1 LLSIAALTGRPGE
14 GPKCD
19 HVTSGQHLPN
29 PDSLRIAECIQL
41 VFVCLLVLAS
51 QLRPLNRT
59 RRLGVAL
66 LASVAIALIAA
77 ARFSP
82 RWMSPLASSIL
93 RDWLP
98 AALMLVPYWQVGQ
111 FFTGSDPATEARLAK
126 FDRVFFRWLGVQP
139 ARTRIR
145 VSLAVYLELAYVM
158 DYPLIPLALLVL
170 YTTGL
175 RARVDFFWL
184 VVLSAT
190 YVCFALTLL
199 IRASPPRILPGY
211 AGFKLPPTP
220 VRRLNRNILDH
231 ASIQAITCPSAHV
244 ASSLAAALV
253 LLGVQPWV
261 GLIFLW
267 VALSIAIGTIVG
279 GYHYVADVLLAA
291 AVALLIF
298 GASLCMYR

>member
-1 LLSIAALTGRPGE
+1 
-14 GPKCD
+14 
-19 HVTSGQHLPN
+19 
-29 PDSLRIAECIQL
+29 LRIAECIQL

-59 RRLGVAL
+59 RRLRVAL
-66 LASVAIALIAA
+66 LAFVAVVLIAA
-77 ARFSP
+77 ARFSA
-82 RWMSPLASSIL
+82 RWISPLASSIL

-111 FFTGSDPATEARLAK
+111 FFTKSDPATEARLTN
-126 FDRVFFRWLGVQP
+126 FDRVFFRWLGLQP
-139 ARTRIR
+139 ARTRMR
-145 VSLAVYLELAYVM
+145 TSLAMYLELAYIM

-175 RARVDFFWL
+175 RTSVDFFWL

-190 YVCFALTLL
+190 YVCFALTLF

-211 AGFKLPPTP
+211 EKFQIPPTP
-220 VRRLNRNILDH
+220 VRGLNRGILDH
-231 ASIQAITCPSAHV
+231 ASILAVTCPSAHV

-253 LLGVQPWV
+253 LLAVQPWIGV
-261 GLIFLW
+261 IFLW
-267 VALSIAIGTIVG
+267 MALSIGVGTIVG

-291 AVALLIF
+291 AIALLIF
-298 GASLCMYR
+298 GASFCIYR

>member
-1 LLSIAALTGRPGE
+1 MRSDDFT
-14 GPKCD
+14 PK
-19 HVTSGQHLPN
+19 HPPST
-29 PDSLRIAECIQL
+29 DSLRIAECIQL

-51 QLRPLNRT
+51 RLRPLNRT
-59 RRLGVAL
+59 RRLRVAL
-66 LASVAIALIAA
+66 LAFVAIALIAA

-82 RWMSPLASSIL
+82 RWISPLASSIL

-98 AALMLVPYWQVGQ
+98 AALMLVPYWQLGQ
-111 FFTGSDPATEARLAK
+111 FFTEPDPATEACLAQ
-126 FDRVFFRWLGVQP
+126 FDRIFFRWLGVQP
-139 ARTRIR
+139 ARTRIGI
-145 VSLAVYLELAYVM
+145 SLAMYLELAYVM

-175 RARVDFFWL
+175 RSRVNFFWL

-190 YVCFALTLL
+190 YVCFALTLF

-211 AGFKLPPTP
+211 KKFQIPPTP
-220 VRRLNRNILDH
+220 VRRLNRGILDH

-267 VALSIAIGTIVG
+267 VALSIGIGTIVG

-298 GASLCMYR
+298 AASLCMYQ

>member
-1 LLSIAALTGRPGE
+1 
-14 GPKCD
+14 
-19 HVTSGQHLPN
+19 
-29 PDSLRIAECIQL
+29 
-41 VFVCLLVLAS
+41 
-51 QLRPLNRT
+51 
-59 RRLGVAL
+59 
-66 LASVAIALIAA
+66 VAIALIAA
-77 ARFSP
+77 ARFSAQ
-82 RWMSPLASSIL
+82 WISPVASSIL

-111 FFTGSDPATEARLAK
+111 FFTRSDPATEARLAK
-126 FDRVFFRWLGVQP
+126 FDRIFFRWLGVQP

-158 DYPLIPLALLVL
+158 DYALIPLALLVL

-190 YVCFALTLL
+190 YVCFALTLF

-211 AGFKLPPTP
+211 KKFQIPPTP
-220 VRRLNRNILDH
+220 VRRLNRGILDH

-267 VALSIAIGTIVG
+267 VALSIGIGTIVG

-298 GASLCMYR
+298 AASLCMYQ